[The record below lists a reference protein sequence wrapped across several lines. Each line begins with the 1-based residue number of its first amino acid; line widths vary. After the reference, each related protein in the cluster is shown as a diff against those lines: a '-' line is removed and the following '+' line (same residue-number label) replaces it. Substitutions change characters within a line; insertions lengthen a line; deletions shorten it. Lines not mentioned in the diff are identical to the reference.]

1 MHSIKFRK
9 SEFYS
14 FRKIAFI
21 HRNCWIVN
29 KFCISWLHLFRLTC
43 LKRTRVT
50 RVTRIRKISTKKKNK
65 EKLHDSSDSDSS
77 IDIPDKNGSK
87 FQCFVTG
94 CRETSVWTS
103 KSSLLNHLNQH
114 VSGHLKGAVSKSFLT
129 AWNLSTCSIC
139 CLLISASNKTGYHN
153 NCKKTQDQ
161 SQNESGS
168 SYRSSNVV
176 ITSASDNSRI

>member
-1 MHSIKFRK
+1 MSQKNKNNK
-9 SEFYS
+9 S
-14 FRKIAFI
+14 
-21 HRNCWIVN
+21 N
-29 KFCISWLHLFRLTC
+29 KN
-43 LKRTRVT
+43 K
-50 RVTRIRKISTKKKNK
+50 KNKYKKKNK

-139 CLLISASNKTGYHN
+139 CLLISASNKTGYHK

-168 SYRSSNVV
+168 SSV
-176 ITSASDNSRI
+176 IL